1 MLDYAWKNI
10 LARKMR
16 SILTCA
22 GVAICAGLVIVTSGI
37 LGSQRRLMEEHAAA
51 GVGKLYVQSPTGG
64 RDYPPYASSINE
76 REARQMLARDD
87 LQESLSGP
95 ALFIALV
102 PSPYPDNPPQVLVA
116 GVEVGKEQAFT
127 GSISDETH
135 AKAGVASFADLAVV
149 PARPV
154 ILGSG
159 VHAYYEAEEGRTISV
174 GDTISI
180 LEESFEV
187 VGIFDKAADSAVDSA
202 IVMPLP
208 VAQAFFGRED
218 SVSAVLMA
226 SRSVSLV
233 PGIAQEL
240 MEHYPRLE
248 VVTQEV
254 RRKNAEAGLAVF
266 RQFVDMVNY
275 AVIVAA
281 ALMILSVMVMA
292 VSERTKELGTLRA
305 IGARKQAV
313 LTMIMYESFILS
325 LAGGTMGATIA
336 SFVLKYALDG
346 DLFDALLLVRIVPV
360 AIIIGVLS
368 GLYPAW
374 KATRVDPLEALQYE

>member
-16 SILTCA
+16 SALTCA

-37 LGSQRRLMEEHAAA
+37 LGSQTRLMEEHAAA
-51 GVGKLYVQSPTGG
+51 SVGKLYVQSPTGG

-87 LQESLSGP
+87 LQEGLSGP
-95 ALFIALV
+95 VLFIALV
-102 PSPYPDNPPQVLVA
+102 PPLYPNNPPQVLVA
-116 GVEVGKEQAFT
+116 GVEVGKERAFT
-127 GSISDETH
+127 GSIADETH
-135 AKAGVASFADLAVV
+135 ALVGATSFADLAAV

-159 VHAYYEAEEGRTISV
+159 VRAYYEAEEGHAISV

-180 LEESFEV
+180 LEEPFEI
-187 VGIFDKAADSAVDSA
+187 VGILDKAADSAVDNS
-202 IVMPLP
+202 ILMPLP
-208 VAQAFFGRED
+208 IAQAFFGRED

-226 SRSVSLV
+226 PRSVSQV
-233 PGIAQEL
+233 PGIAHEL
-240 MEHYPRLE
+240 AKRYPRLE

-254 RRKNAEAGLAVF
+254 RRKNAQAGIAVF

-325 LAGGTMGATIA
+325 LAGGAAGATIS
-336 SFVLKYALDG
+336 SFVLKYALDE
-346 DLFDALLLVRIVPV
+346 DIFDALLPIKIVPV
-360 AIIIGVLS
+360 AVVIGVLS

-374 KATRVDPLEALQYE
+374 KATRVDPLEALRYE